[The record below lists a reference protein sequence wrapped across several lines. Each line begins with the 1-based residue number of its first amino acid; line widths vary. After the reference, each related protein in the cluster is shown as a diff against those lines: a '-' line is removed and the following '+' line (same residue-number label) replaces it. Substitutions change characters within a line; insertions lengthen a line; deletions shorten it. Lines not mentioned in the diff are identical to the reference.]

1 MARQRKKYP
10 REFKLEVVRQIEDG
24 EKTPSELCRELEL
37 NLQTISRWR
46 SQLAT
51 QGEEAFPGK
60 GRQSG
65 TAAEL
70 RRLQAEN
77 RRLKEENEILKKAA
91 AYFAR
96 DVR

>member
-1 MARQRKKYP
+1 
-10 REFKLEVVRQIEDG
+10 VRQIEDG
-24 EKTPSELCRELEL
+24 EKTASELCRELEL

-46 SQLAT
+46 SQLAS
-51 QGEEAFPGK
+51 QGDKAFPGK

-65 TAAEL
+65 AAAEL

-77 RRLKEENEILKKAA
+77 RKLKEENEILKKAA